1 MSDGFAGCKQRGYKY
16 RSEPRNGRRTPVFE
30 MRDAKN
36 VVLVDQS
43 GWPNKPGYWLPYA
56 APFSYKEIHSSVPP
70 VVEVVLSETEV
81 GWWRARP
88 GCLAISSQLSFVH
101 LLHCGR
107 H

>member
-1 MSDGFAGCKQRGYKY
+1 
-16 RSEPRNGRRTPVFE
+16 

-56 APFSYKEIHSSVPP
+56 APFSYKEIHSSVPS

-81 GWWRARP
+81 GW
-88 GCLAISSQLSFVH
+88 
-101 LLHCGR
+101 
-107 H
+107 